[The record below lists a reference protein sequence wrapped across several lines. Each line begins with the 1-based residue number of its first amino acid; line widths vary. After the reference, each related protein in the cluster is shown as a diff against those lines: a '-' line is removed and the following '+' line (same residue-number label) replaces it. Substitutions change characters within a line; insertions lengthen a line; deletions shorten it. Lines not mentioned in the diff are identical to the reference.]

1 MSMAE
6 QSHRAYQQNQIM
18 TASQEKLVLLLYDGA
33 IRFLRQAEEACEA
46 KDWNKCSNN
55 LLRVQEIITELQ
67 ASLNREDGGRLA
79 ENLFLLYDFMFRRLV
94 EANIKKDIRLI
105 AEVRDLLP
113 ELRDAWQQITLR
125 HQSHNYNT
133 NSLRLQG

>member
-1 MSMAE
+1 MAE

-33 IRFLRQAEEACEA
+33 IRFLKQAEEACEA

-67 ASLNREDGGRLA
+67 ASLNREDGGELA
-79 ENLFLLYDFMFRRLV
+79 VNLFLLYDFMLRRLV
-94 EANIKKDIRLI
+94 EANIKKDVLLI
-105 AEVRDLLP
+105 AEVRNLLS
-113 ELRDAWQQITLR
+113 ELRDTWQQITLR
-125 HQSHNYNT
+125 HQSRNYTT
-133 NSLRLQG
+133 NGLRLQG